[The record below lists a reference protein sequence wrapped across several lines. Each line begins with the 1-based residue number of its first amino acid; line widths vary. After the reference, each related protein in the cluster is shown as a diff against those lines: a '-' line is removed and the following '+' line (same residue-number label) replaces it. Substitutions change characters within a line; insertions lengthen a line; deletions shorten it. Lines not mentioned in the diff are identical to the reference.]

1 MSKIIPLDYAGQ
13 AVHFDGDGWFNATT
27 AAARF
32 GKSPHEWLRL
42 PSTQE
47 YLTALSE
54 VCGSNT
60 GKSRIW
66 IRVRR
71 GNSGGTWLHPKL
83 AVRFAQWLDVRFAIW
98 CDEQIEVLL
107 RGTHPHQAH
116 DRARLEAASA
126 FRVMTEMVKL
136 TREQQ
141 GKEVAAR
148 HFINEARLVCWALTG
163 SFGQLDREAV
173 PAEDLELLTRLEE
186 RNAVMLGAGL
196 DYATRKQRLEAFA
209 AEQCAGRLMGR
220 PMQVAA

>member
-32 GKSPHEWLRL
+32 SKSPHEWLRL

-47 YLTALSE
+47 YLEALAARY
-54 VCGSNT
+54 
-60 GKSRIW
+60 GKIPHVRSSRA
-66 IRVRR
+66 RADR
-71 GNSGGTWLHPKL
+71 GGGTWLHPKL

-98 CDEQIEVLL
+98 CDEQIDVLL

-173 PAEDLELLTRLEE
+173 RAEDLELLTRLEE

>member
-47 YLTALSE
+47 YLEALAARY
-54 VCGSNT
+54 
-60 GKSRIW
+60 GKIPHVRSSRA
-66 IRVRR
+66 RADR
-71 GNSGGTWLHPKL
+71 GGGTWLHPKL

-98 CDEQIEVLL
+98 CDEQIDVLL
-107 RGTHPHQAH
+107 RGTHPHQTH

-141 GKEVAAR
+141 GKEVSAR